1 MGKEQPTKNEPTPP
15 KLVHRRANRN
25 SSFYSGRTIGEK
37 RERLETAN
45 ERAAARKKDK
55 RKKATRIIF
64 TAIGF
69 VVLVAILVAISRSFI
84 KEEPAPI
91 VQEPEIVYN
100 PTLEVIDED
109 AASGSRITNRMKLY
123 VGQAE
128 KDFRDL
134 GYKPTKAVIPSG
146 AIREVDIYLD
156 GYNGFIKL
164 VIDRGTAVSA
174 EDADRVIRYLNG
186 LDIHDFNYIDVRTE
200 GRAFWK

>member
-1 MGKEQPTKNEPTPP
+1 MGKEPTKNEPTPP
-15 KLVHRRANRN
+15 KVVHRRAKRN
-25 SSFYSGRTIGEK
+25 SSCYSGRTIGEK

-100 PTLEVIDED
+100 PTIEVIDED

-134 GYKPTKAVIPSG
+134 GYKPIKAVIPSG